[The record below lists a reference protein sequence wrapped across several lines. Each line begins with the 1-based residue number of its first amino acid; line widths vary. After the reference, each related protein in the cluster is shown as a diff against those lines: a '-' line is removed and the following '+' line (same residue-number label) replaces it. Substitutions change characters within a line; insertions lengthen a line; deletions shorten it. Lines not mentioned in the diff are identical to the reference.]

1 MSCGV
6 TTQRGSSCRRKQ
18 SPCFQHVNG
27 PVPRRRGHRKVPGRR
42 EEREH
47 SILTTTGR
55 GAHKRALTNAE
66 ESRLIEFVEFLAL
79 PETDWRNEVERRFVA
94 RIDNRLVERLKRH
107 GRERYLYAAADALD
121 NPESALCRAL
131 ENGLIGPMSPIERWL
146 VEWIIT
152 NILIPGMMPG
162 IDQFSQAAA
171 LLRILD
177 IFIAANSGREL
188 GIRVCTTKLLEQQR
202 KVAIEFV
209 IKATLDQAGL

>member
-1 MSCGV
+1 MSCEV

-27 PVPRRRGHRKVPGRR
+27 PVSRDRGRRRVPGRR
-42 EEREH
+42 GERKH

-55 GAHKRALTNAE
+55 GARKRASTAAE
-66 ESRLIEFVEFLAL
+66 QSRLIDFVEFLAI
-79 PETDWRNEVERRFVA
+79 PKADWRNAVEK
-94 RIDNRLVERLKRH
+94 RLVSKINRQLVDQLRKQ

-121 NPESALCRAL
+121 NPASALCHAL
-131 ENGLIGPMSPIERWL
+131 EKGLIGPMSPIERWL

-152 NILIPGMMPG
+152 NLLLPG
-162 IDQFSQAAA
+162 IDQFSQAAT

-177 IFIAANSGREL
+177 IFIAADSGREL

-202 KVAIEFV
+202 QVAIEFV
-209 IKATLDQAGL
+209 IKTALDQTGL